1 MVLVTGVNMKSS
13 LLGLLSFGLFI
24 ASPTV
29 FSEVVDHPTEI
40 IIAFK
45 KGASLEKA
53 SLSSFNSFKELARE
67 TEARGALYK
76 LELPQTLL
84 SSQYINDL
92 NKREDI
98 LWAEANP
105 VFIGDPRESTPNDP
119 EFSKQ
124 YHHKI
129 IQSEK
134 AWDLSTGV
142 AEVIVAAT
150 DDGFMLDHEDL
161 AGIYYKN
168 EGEVEG
174 NGIDDDENGYI
185 DDVIGWNFNEGTNN
199 PDVAGYH
206 GGHGT
211 HVAGI
216 IGADFNNGLG
226 VVGHGTKIKV
236 MPLKFYGTKSWTGA
250 MILETYKYAADN
262 GAKIIT
268 TSYNVDGMSA
278 KKVYQEAVAY
288 AYDKGLIIFNSA
300 GNGNA
305 EQSARTKNTQILL
318 VASTQSGSDVS
329 KHDLRSRFSNYG
341 IGVDIA
347 APGNPIYSTSKSG
360 KYVDMSGT
368 SMAAPNAAGVAALIW
383 SVNPD
388 YTREQVLATL
398 MKNSTDVDG
407 INGKYKNKLGNGRID
422 SFKALSQKI
431 KAPTVRQAWYA
442 DGNKTL
448 NIHLQ
453 GILNPKSLTRG
464 GIIIEDSKG
473 QLIESDL
480 KALNKY
486 EMGTNILRFQLK
498 APRGSYRARMN
509 PKAFKG
515 PFGQELDGDRD
526 GEPGGEFVLDFEIR

>member
-1 MVLVTGVNMKSS
+1 MKSS
-13 LLGLLSFGLFI
+13 LLGLLSAGLFL
-24 ASPTV
+24 ASPSL
-29 FSEVVDHPTEI
+29 FSKVVDHPTEI
-40 IIAFK
+40 IVAFK

-53 SLSSFNSFKELARE
+53 NFSTYKSFKELAIE
-67 TEARGALYK
+67 TEARGSLYK

-84 SSQYINDL
+84 SSQYISEL
-92 NKREDI
+92 NKRSDI

-105 VFIGDPRESTPNDP
+105 VFIGDPREYAPNDP

-124 YHHKI
+124 HHHKI

-134 AWDLSTGV
+134 AWEISTGV
-142 AEVIVAAT
+142 SEVIVAAT

-161 AGIYYKN
+161 SGIYYRN
-168 EGEVEG
+168 DAEIEG

-185 DDVIGWNFNEGTNN
+185 DDVVGWNFNEGTNN

-216 IGADFNNGLG
+216 VAADFDNGLG

-236 MPLKFYGTKSWTGA
+236 MPLKFYGTKSWTGE
-250 MILETYKYAADN
+250 MILETYKYATDN

-268 TSYNVDGMSA
+268 TSYNIDGMS
-278 KKVYQEAVAY
+278 KKKIYQEAVAY
-288 AYDKGLIIFNSA
+288 AYNKGLIIFNSA

-318 VASTQSGSDVS
+318 VASTQSGADTK

-341 IGVDIA
+341 YGVDIA

-398 MKNSTDVDG
+398 MRNSTDIDG
-407 INGKYKNKLGNGRID
+407 INGKYKNKLGNGRVD
-422 SFKALSQKI
+422 SYKSLLQKP
-431 KAPTVRQAWYA
+431 KAPTVRRAWYA

-453 GILNPKSLTRG
+453 GILNPASLTRG
-464 GIIIEDSKG
+464 GILLENSKG
-473 QLIESDL
+473 ELFEGSL

-486 EMGTNILRFQLK
+486 EIGTNILRFQVQ
-498 APRGSYRARMN
+498 AGSGTYRARMN

-515 PFGQELDGDRD
+515 PFGLELDGDQD
-526 GEPGGEFVLDFEIR
+526 GEAGGEFVLDFEVR